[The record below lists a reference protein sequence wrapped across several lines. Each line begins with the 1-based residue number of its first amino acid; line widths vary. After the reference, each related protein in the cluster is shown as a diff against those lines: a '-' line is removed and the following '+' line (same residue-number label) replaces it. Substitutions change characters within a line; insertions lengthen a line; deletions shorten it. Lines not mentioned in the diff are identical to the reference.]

1 MTTLNQDKK
10 VYEIFVITPEGIS
23 DINKNVWSY
32 IRELFKP
39 VGVVASVLA
48 FSKNYNIPKNKNL
61 FWVKIFLT
69 EDQLN
74 NLKNLE
80 DVLYIFHQGKT
91 LKEPPK

>member
-32 IRELFKP
+32 IKELFKP
-39 VGVVASVLA
+39 IGVVASVLTS
-48 FSKNYNIPKNKNL
+48 SKKYNIPKNKNL